1 MSRMFE
7 DEQKVEKDKIRKM
20 KKGTESTE
28 RQYGTADS
36 GRGMT
41 SH

>member
-1 MSRMFE
+1 MFE
-7 DEQKVEKDKIRKM
+7 DEQKVEKDKIKKM

-28 RQYGTADS
+28 RQYGAADS
-36 GRGMT
+36 GGGRT